1 MTSIIASEKLDWSG
15 CPLIRCEPCKLGG
28 APNVDGMRITPEA
41 ILDNY
46 EDGCS
51 VAEIS
56 DAIFPGVTRE
66 QIRTI
71 LAYASEKGYLDRP
84 FAA

>member
-1 MTSIIASEKLDWSG
+1 MASTATSEKLDWSG
-15 CPLIRCEPCKLGG
+15 CPLIRCEPGKLGG
-28 APNVDGMRITPEA
+28 APNIDGMRITPEA

-51 VAEIS
+51 IAEIS
-56 DAIFPGVTRE
+56 NEIFPGVTQE

-71 LAYASEKGYLDRP
+71 LTYASEKGYLDRP
-84 FAA
+84 YAE